1 MTIGARILI
10 VDDDETVLQ
19 TFKTALTLE
28 GYDVA
33 TAATPMEGLQDAE
46 ETPPDAVLLDLRM
59 PFVNG
64 FGFLY
69 RFRAQSGHLHTPVAI
84 ITGDSCFNDSST
96 MTRAVSTRF
105 ATTTGRSPIR
115 ILRHSWKRFRLRS
128 PDKRCSPIPLAAQRR
143 LVSVNVDVLRSTL
156 RRPAAAALDM
166 GGGTSYSVDSTWLIS
181 QSARQYCLVVLAR
194 LPA

>member
-1 MTIGARILI
+1 MNGQPPRILI

-33 TAATPMEGLQDAE
+33 TANSPLEGLQNAN

-69 RFRAQSGHLHTPVAI
+69 RFRAHAAHLHTPVAI
-84 ITGDSCFNDSST
+84 ITGDSFLDDSSIT
-96 MTRAVSTRF
+96 ELKGLDAEVMFKPIWVDEVVTLTRHLLEKR
-105 ATTTGRSPIR
+105 RSLPF
-115 ILRHSWKRFRLRS
+115 LS
-128 PDKRCSPIPLAAQRR
+128 PA
-143 LVSVNVDVLRSTL
+143 
-156 RRPAAAALDM
+156 
-166 GGGTSYSVDSTWLIS
+166 
-181 QSARQYCLVVLAR
+181 
-194 LPA
+194 

>member
-33 TAATPMEGLQDAE
+33 TAASPLEGLQDAE
-46 ETPPDAVLLDLRM
+46 QTPPDAVLLDLRM

-69 RFRAQSGHLHTPVAI
+69 RFRAQLGHLHTPVAI
-84 ITGDSCFNDSST
+84 ITGDSCLDDSSIT
-96 MTRAVSTRF
+96 ELRDLDAEVMFKPIWIDEVVTLTRHLLEKRRAVPIS
-105 ATTTGRSPIR
+105 SPS
-115 ILRHSWKRFRLRS
+115 HSS
-128 PDKRCSPIPLAAQRR
+128 
-143 LVSVNVDVLRSTL
+143 
-156 RRPAAAALDM
+156 
-166 GGGTSYSVDSTWLIS
+166 
-181 QSARQYCLVVLAR
+181 
-194 LPA
+194 

>member
-84 ITGDSCFNDSST
+84 ITGDSLLLKTYTSSWGLVKTCSSCFWPSG
-96 MTRAVSTRF
+96 V
-105 ATTTGRSPIR
+105 
-115 ILRHSWKRFRLRS
+115 
-128 PDKRCSPIPLAAQRR
+128 
-143 LVSVNVDVLRSTL
+143 
-156 RRPAAAALDM
+156 
-166 GGGTSYSVDSTWLIS
+166 IS
-181 QSARQYCLVVLAR
+181 QPLSVL
-194 LPA
+194 

>member
-33 TAATPMEGLQDAE
+33 TAASPLEALQDAE
-46 ETPPDAVLLDLRM
+46 QTPPDAVLLDLRM

-69 RFRAQSGHLHTPVAI
+69 RFRAQSGHLHPPVAI
-84 ITGDSCFNDSST
+84 ITGDSCLDDSSIT
-96 MTRAVSTRF
+96 ELRDLEAEVMFKPIWIDEVVTLTRHLLEKRRAVPS
-105 ATTTGRSPIR
+105 SP
-115 ILRHSWKRFRLRS
+115 LSHS
-128 PDKRCSPIPLAAQRR
+128 
-143 LVSVNVDVLRSTL
+143 
-156 RRPAAAALDM
+156 
-166 GGGTSYSVDSTWLIS
+166 
-181 QSARQYCLVVLAR
+181 
-194 LPA
+194 